1 LTLLLGIPAERFV
14 LDGIITVRPGHQLE
28 PGKQKETKKIRAN
41 WMTGPD
47 VGYVSYGKHKE
58 CQADTNQKKFIFISY
73 IFSKK
78 ALYLRLKY
86 KGMDMFPPWKH

>member
-1 LTLLLGIPAERFV
+1 
-14 LDGIITVRPGHQLE
+14 
-28 PGKQKETKKIRAN
+28 
-41 WMTGPD
+41 MTGPD

-86 KGMDMFPPWKH
+86 KGI